1 MSTRADQQPVD
12 DRFVEID
19 TTPGAWV
26 IDRGFRGRDAPRVL
40 ALVLFMATAVPF
52 SIGLMDM
59 ALGLTGMRAWE
70 LAARTLLVGAAIAFL
85 VRCLLRDRWTRE
97 HFAGRPA
104 VQAALDDVIA
114 DYALTEHDAI
124 RGSIG
129 MPPGA
134 YEALRV
140 AEVRRDAVFH
150 AVAAAGAEMRVTA
163 RAARRAPLMDATL
176 AQGIRRRAGLADLAD
191 VADATVSADEHRP
204 YAA

>member
-26 IDRGFRGRDAPRVL
+26 IDRGFRGRNAPRAL

-52 SIGLMDM
+52 SIGLMDL
-59 ALGLTGMRAWE
+59 ALGLTGMQAWE
-70 LAARTLLVGAAIAFL
+70 LAVRTLLVGAAVAFL
-85 VRCLLRDRWTRE
+85 MRCLLRDRWTRE
-97 HFAGRPA
+97 HFAGRPI

-134 YEALRV
+134 YEALRA
-140 AEVRRDAVFH
+140 AEARRDAVFQ
-150 AVAAAGAEMRVTA
+150 AVAAARAEMRATA
-163 RAARRAPLMDATL
+163 RAARRAPLVDAAL
-176 AQGIRRRAGLADLAD
+176 ARGIRHRAGLAD
-191 VADATVSADEHRP
+191 ATASADERRP